1 MKKRMTLRRS
11 LCLMMA
17 LLMAIG
23 IGLPLRANAEAPVE
37 IHAEAA
43 DEQNKT
49 VLTDLRITGLSAPQP
64 GQPFPAQ
71 ATVVS
76 AEGVSWQIPVL
87 WTDADGIPVSGIAGE
102 GPYFPVLV
110 FFVPAEYAVRGSNG
124 KIGSFQL
131 TVDPSVLALFGT
143 DNLFSVYDAD
153 RGITYILNGKT
164 NAAVVQREASVM
176 PSEPV
181 PGLPE
186 KFQAPKDGYR
196 NPRYVGP
203 VTEDETEEPEEV
215 AGVPVQPGESAGEP
229 VQPEEA
235 PMPAPA
241 EEPVKP
247 APAEE
252 SVNPVPAEE
261 PVNPAPV
268 EEPVNPAHVEEAPL
282 PAPAEAFIPEIVTIH
297 CSKTATDA
305 MDTQDL
311 AKLVDLIKYR
321 LQPQA
326 VELLRTSFPAY
337 DEASQ
342 NNQLGSQI
350 GLYVYYGK
358 GDEDGIT
365 EHEGILDGALA
376 SVTSFYDERE
386 DGSAVY
392 KYILQVNA
400 RSFTEV
406 DEQGNELLDEATGKA
421 RLSTKEADLAELE
434 ATIVHE
440 MMHMFMY
447 DYNRSGMS
455 GVVDPDV
462 IGMGREFSQESYDA
476 YSEHTKRVFFPVWFM
491 EGLATSIENNYRF
504 RLEAFNLLS
513 YAGPGV
519 FGDWYTPENLK
530 NAYTTTSFQVDP
542 NQPDVQRYFELE
554 TGEKGINGN
563 PEVKSIDA
571 QYVTGYL
578 ACLYL
583 GELAA
588 NSEGKTSAY
597 RGDDG
602 YTALDSSV
610 LRDGVN
616 TILRRLHEGE
626 TLDAV
631 IGDISNGAFADTTDF
646 EQKFIKGSD
655 DSAIFCT
662 DFLNYM
668 RSLAQDETREFLP
681 TGSILFPFDSDYSGP
696 FDRTKDGESNLFR
709 IVDSNMVEESTADM
723 SYVADAGRALS
734 YDEYIVE
741 LRVIEE
747 EKAKVSAQISKVNEI
762 ADEVTAGGDIDPS
775 VYDYIMDAVYEV
787 QIVDEET
794 RQAILETAKK
804 MQDDLAAEAA
814 EQAAAEFSDGWGEN
828 PEDEVSDEWAENP
841 DDKVSDEWAENPDDK
856 VSDEWAENPDE
867 AVTGEEADW
876 SSAPDD
882 SAGYGDWSDASAS
895 GDWEGGYGYGDWSEG
910 ADYGDWGGGY
920 ESYDEDFAA

>member
-1 MKKRMTLRRS
+1 MKKRMNLCRS

-17 LLMAIG
+17 LLMAVG
-23 IGLPLRANAEAPVE
+23 IGLPVRANAEAPVE

-87 WTDADGIPVSGIAGE
+87 WTDANGIPVSGIAGE

-110 FFVPAEYAVRGSNG
+110 FFVPAEYAVRGSDG

-153 RGITYILNGKT
+153 RGITYI
-164 NAAVVQREASVM
+164 
-176 PSEPV
+176 EPI

-203 VTEDETEEPEEV
+203 VTEEPEEV
-215 AGVPVQPGESAGEP
+215 AGEPVQPGESAGEPVQPGESAGEP

-241 EEPVKP
+241 EEPV
-247 APAEE
+247 
-252 SVNPVPAEE
+252 
-261 PVNPAPV
+261 NPAP
-268 EEPVNPAHVEEAPL
+268 VEEAPL

-337 DEASQ
+337 DEAAQ

-350 GLYVYYGK
+350 GLYVYYDK
-358 GDEDGIT
+358 GDKDGIT
-365 EHEGILDGALA
+365 EHEGIMDGALA
-376 SVTSFYDERE
+376 SVTSYYDERE
-386 DGSAVY
+386 DGTAVY

-406 DEQGNELLDEATGKA
+406 DEQGNPILDEATGKS

-434 ATIVHE
+434 GTIVHE
-440 MMHMFMY
+440 MMHMFMH

-462 IGMGREFSQESYDA
+462 IGMGREFSQESFDA
-476 YSEHTKRVFFPVWFM
+476 YSEHQKRVSFPVWFM

-504 RLEAFNLLS
+504 RLESFNLLS
-513 YAGPGV
+513 YAGPGL

-597 RGDDG
+597 RGDEG

-709 IVDSNMVEESTADM
+709 IVDSNVMEESTADM
-723 SYVADAGRALS
+723 SYVADAGRSLS
-734 YDEYIVE
+734 YNEYIME
-741 LRVIEE
+741 LRVVEE
-747 EKAKVSAQISKVNEI
+747 EKAKFTAQTETINAIAYEI
-762 ADEVTAGGDIDPS
+762 APGESLNPA
-775 VYDYIMDAVYEV
+775 VYEYIMDAVFDA

-794 RQAILETAKK
+794 RQTILETAKK

-814 EQAAAEFSDGWGEN
+814 EQAAAEFSGQRIPMTKCPMNGQRIPKTKCPMN
-828 PEDEVSDEWAENP
+828 GQRIPMRP
-841 DDKVSDEWAENPDDK
+841 
-856 VSDEWAENPDE
+856 
-867 AVTGEEADW
+867 
-876 SSAPDD
+876 
-882 SAGYGDWSDASAS
+882 
-895 GDWEGGYGYGDWSEG
+895 
-910 ADYGDWGGGY
+910 
-920 ESYDEDFAA
+920 

>member
-1 MKKRMTLRRS
+1 MKKRMTLCRS
-11 LCLMMA
+11 LCLVMA
-17 LLMAIG
+17 LLMAVG
-23 IGLPLRANAEAPVE
+23 IGLPVRANAEAPVE

-64 GQPFPAQ
+64 SQPFPAQ

-87 WTDADGIPVSGIAGE
+87 WTDANGIPVSGIAGE

-203 VTEDETEEPEEV
+203 VTEEETEALEEV
-215 AGVPVQPGESAGEP
+215 AGEPVQPGESAGEP
-229 VQPEEA
+229 VQPGESAGEPIQPEEA

-247 APAEE
+247 APVEE
-252 SVNPVPAEE
+252 PVNPAPAEE
-261 PVNPAPV
+261 PVNPAP
-268 EEPVNPAHVEEAPL
+268 VEEAPL

-337 DEASQ
+337 DEAAQ

-350 GLYVYYGK
+350 GLYVYYEK
-358 GDEDGIT
+358 GDKDGIE
-365 EHEGILDGALA
+365 EHEGIMDGALA
-376 SVTSFYDERE
+376 SVTSFYDERK
-386 DGSAVY
+386 DGSVVY

-400 RSFTEV
+400 RSFIEA
-406 DEQGNELLDEATGKA
+406 DEQGNPILDDTGKA
-421 RLSTKEADLAELE
+421 LLSTKEADLAELE
-434 ATIVHE
+434 GTIVHE
-440 MMHMFMY
+440 MMHMFMH

-455 GVVDPDV
+455 GVVDPSV
-462 IGMGREFSQESYDA
+462 IGFGRENTQEVADA
-476 YSEHTKRVFFPVWFM
+476 YSEHLKRVTFPVWFM

-504 RLEAFNLLS
+504 RLESFNLLS

-530 NAYTTTSFQVDP
+530 NAYTTTSFRVDP

-597 RGDDG
+597 RGDEG

-610 LRDGVN
+610 LRDGIN
-616 TILRRLHEGE
+616 TVLRRLHEGE

-631 IGDISNGAFADTTDF
+631 IEDISNGAFADTTDF

-709 IVDSNMVEESTADM
+709 IVDSNVMEESTADM
-723 SYVADAGRALS
+723 SYVADAGRSLS
-734 YDEYIVE
+734 YNEYIME
-741 LRVIEE
+741 LRVVEE
-747 EKAKVSAQISKVNEI
+747 EKAKFTAQTETINAIAYEI
-762 ADEVTAGGDIDPS
+762 APGESLNPA
-775 VYDYIMDAVYEV
+775 VYEYIMDAVFDA

-794 RQAILETAKK
+794 RQTILETAKK

-828 PEDEVSDEWAENP
+828 PDDEVSDEWAENP
-841 DDKVSDEWAENPDDK
+841 DDKVSDEWAENSEDK

-882 SAGYGDWSDASAS
+882 SAGYGDWS
-895 GDWEGGYGYGDWSEG
+895 EG

>member
-1 MKKRMTLRRS
+1 MKKRMNLCRS
-11 LCLMMA
+11 LCLLMA
-17 LLMAIG
+17 LLMAVG
-23 IGLPLRANAEAPVE
+23 IGLPVRANAEAPVE
-37 IHAEAA
+37 IHAGAEE
-43 DEQNKT
+43 EQNKT

-76 AEGVSWQIPVL
+76 AEGISWQIPVL
-87 WTDADGIPVSGIAGE
+87 WTDANGIPVSGIAGE

-164 NAAVVQREASVM
+164 NAAVVQREESIM

-196 NPRYVGP
+196 NPRYIGP
-203 VTEDETEEPEEV
+203 VTEEETEAPEEV
-215 AGVPVQPGESAGEP
+215 AGEP
-229 VQPEEA
+229 IEPAEA

-241 EEPVKP
+241 EEPVNP
-247 APAEE
+247 APA
-252 SVNPVPAEE
+252 
-261 PVNPAPV
+261 
-268 EEPVNPAHVEEAPL
+268 EEAPL

-350 GLYVYYGK
+350 GLYIFYEK
-358 GDEDGIT
+358 GDKDGID
-365 EHEGILDGALA
+365 EHEGIVEGSYA
-376 SVTSFYDERE
+376 SVMAGYEDRE

-392 KYILQVNA
+392 KYILELNA
-400 RSFTEV
+400 RSFIET
-406 DEQGNELLDEATGKA
+406 DEQKNPILDDTGKA
-421 RLSTKEADLAELE
+421 RLTTKESDLADLE
-434 ATIVHE
+434 ATIIHE
-440 MMHMFMY
+440 MMHAFMD

-455 GVVDPDV
+455 GVLDPSVMGYGGGAAQQIVD
-462 IGMGREFSQESYDA
+462 A
-476 YSEHTKRVFFPVWFM
+476 NEHMKRVGFPGWFL
-491 EGLATSIENNYRF
+491 EGLAVSIESNYRF

-513 YAGPGV
+513 YADPGV
-519 FGDWYTPENLK
+519 FNEWYTPENLK
-530 NAYTTTSFQVDP
+530 KAYTTTSFRVDP
-542 NQPDVQRYFELE
+542 NQPDVPHYFELE

-563 PEVKSIDA
+563 PEEKSLDA
-571 QYVTGYL
+571 RYVTGYL

-583 GELAA
+583 AELAA
-588 NSEGKTSAY
+588 NREGRTSKYA
-597 RGDDG
+597 GADG

-616 TILRRLHEGE
+616 TILKRLHEGE

-631 IGDISNGAFADTTDF
+631 IEDISSGTFADTTDF
-646 EQKFIKGSD
+646 EQNFIKGSD
-655 DSAIFCT
+655 HSADFCT
-662 DFLNYM
+662 DFLNHM

-681 TGSILFPFDSDYSGP
+681 SGSILFPFDSDYSGM
-696 FDRTKDGESNLFR
+696 FDRTKDGESNLYR
-709 IVDSNMVEESTADM
+709 IVDSNRLEESTADM
-723 SYVADAGRALS
+723 SYVTDAGRSLS
-734 YDEYIVE
+734 YNDYVAE
-741 LRVIEE
+741 LRIVEE
-747 EKAKVSAQISKVNEI
+747 EKAKLTAQTEIYNAI
-762 ADEVTAGGDIDPS
+762 ADEVAPGESLNAT
-775 VYDYIMDAVYEV
+775 VYEYIMNAVFEA

-794 RQAILETAKK
+794 RQTILETAKK
-804 MQDDLAAEAA
+804 MQAELTADAA
-814 EQAAAEFSDGWGEN
+814 EQAAEDSFDTSDDVFSDEYEESYPGDPAALEGDGDPNYYETDVDSG
-828 PEDEVSDEWAENP
+828 DESDVQYEESYPGDPAALEGDGDINYYET
-841 DDKVSDEWAENPDDK
+841 D
-856 VSDEWAENPDE
+856 
-867 AVTGEEADW
+867 VT
-876 SSAPDD
+876 
-882 SAGYGDWSDASAS
+882 WSDAS
-895 GDWEGGYGYGDWSEG
+895 DWD
-910 ADYGDWGGGY
+910 D
-920 ESYDEDFAA
+920 AAGWD

>member
-1 MKKRMTLRRS
+1 
-11 LCLMMA
+11 
-17 LLMAIG
+17 
-23 IGLPLRANAEAPVE
+23 
-37 IHAEAA
+37 
-43 DEQNKT
+43 
-49 VLTDLRITGLSAPQP
+49 
-64 GQPFPAQ
+64 
-71 ATVVS
+71 
-76 AEGVSWQIPVL
+76 
-87 WTDADGIPVSGIAGE
+87 
-102 GPYFPVLV
+102 
-110 FFVPAEYAVRGSNG
+110 
-124 KIGSFQL
+124 
-131 TVDPSVLALFGT
+131 
-143 DNLFSVYDAD
+143 
-153 RGITYILNGKT
+153 
-164 NAAVVQREASVM
+164 
-176 PSEPV
+176 
-181 PGLPE
+181 
-186 KFQAPKDGYR
+186 
-196 NPRYVGP
+196 
-203 VTEDETEEPEEV
+203 
-215 AGVPVQPGESAGEP
+215 
-229 VQPEEA
+229 
-235 PMPAPA
+235 MPAPA

-261 PVNPAPV
+261 PVNPAP
-268 EEPVNPAHVEEAPL
+268 VEEAPL

-337 DEASQ
+337 DEAAQ

-350 GLYVYYGK
+350 GLYVYYEK
-358 GDEDGIT
+358 GDKDGIE
-365 EHEGILDGALA
+365 EHEGIMDGALA
-376 SVTSFYDERE
+376 SVTSYYDERE
-386 DGSAVY
+386 DGTAVY

-406 DEQGNELLDEATGKA
+406 DEQGNPILDEATGKS

-434 ATIVHE
+434 GTIVHE
-440 MMHMFMY
+440 MMHMFMH

-462 IGMGREFSQESYDA
+462 IGMGREFSQESFDA
-476 YSEHTKRVFFPVWFM
+476 YSEHQKRVSFPVWFM

-504 RLEAFNLLS
+504 RLESFNLLS
-513 YAGPGV
+513 YAGPGL

-602 YTALDSSV
+602 NTALDSSV
-610 LRDGVN
+610 LRDGIN
-616 TILRRLHEGE
+616 TVLRRLHEGE

-631 IGDISNGAFADTTDF
+631 IEDISNGAFADTTDF

-709 IVDSNMVEESTADM
+709 IVDSNVMEESTADM
-723 SYVADAGRALS
+723 SYVADAGRSLS

-747 EKAKVSAQISKVNEI
+747 EKAKVSAQVSKVNEI

-775 VYDYIMDAVYEV
+775 VYDYIMDAVYEA

-794 RQAILETAKK
+794 RQTILETAKK
-804 MQDDLAAEAA
+804 MQDNLAAEAA

-828 PEDEVSDEWAENP
+828 PGDEVSDEWAENP
-841 DDKVSDEWAENPDDK
+841 EDE

-876 SSAPDD
+876 SSSPDD
-882 SAGYGDWSDASAS
+882 SA
-895 GDWEGGYGYGDWSEG
+895 GYGDWSEG

-920 ESYDEDFAA
+920 ESYDGDFAA

>member
-1 MKKRMTLRRS
+1 MKKRMNLCRS

-17 LLMAIG
+17 LLMAVG
-23 IGLPLRANAEAPVE
+23 IGLPVRANAEAPVE
-37 IHAEAA
+37 IYAEAA

-87 WTDADGIPVSGIAGE
+87 WTDANGIPVSGIAGE

-110 FFVPAEYAVRGSNG
+110 FFVPAEYAVRGSDG

-131 TVDPSVLALFGT
+131 TVDPSMLALFGT
-143 DNLFSVYDAD
+143 DKLFSVYDAD

-229 VQPEEA
+229 VLPGESAGEPVRPEEA

-241 EEPVKP
+241 EEPV
-247 APAEE
+247 
-252 SVNPVPAEE
+252 
-261 PVNPAPV
+261 NPAP
-268 EEPVNPAHVEEAPL
+268 VEEAPL

-337 DEASQ
+337 DEAAQ

-350 GLYVYYGK
+350 GLYVYYDK
-358 GDEDGIT
+358 GDKDGIT
-365 EHEGILDGALA
+365 EHEGIMDGALA
-376 SVTSFYDERE
+376 SVTSFYDERK
-386 DGSAVY
+386 DGSVVY

-406 DEQGNELLDEATGKA
+406 DEQGNELLDEATGKS

-434 ATIVHE
+434 GTIVHE
-440 MMHMFMY
+440 MMHMFMQ

-462 IGMGREFSQESYDA
+462 IGMGREFSQESFDA
-476 YSEHTKRVFFPVWFM
+476 YSEHQKRVSFPVWFM

-504 RLEAFNLLS
+504 RLESFNLLS

-519 FGDWYTPENLK
+519 FDDWYTPENLK
-530 NAYTTTSFQVDP
+530 NAYTTTSFRVDP

-610 LRDGVN
+610 LRDGIN
-616 TILRRLHEGE
+616 TVLRRLHEGE
-626 TLDAV
+626 TLDTV

-668 RSLAQDETREFLP
+668 RSLVQDETREFLP

-709 IVDSNMVEESTADM
+709 IVDSNVMEESTADM
-723 SYVADAGRALS
+723 SYVADAGRSLS

-747 EKAKVSAQISKVNEI
+747 EKAKVSAQVSKVNEI

-775 VYDYIMDAVYEV
+775 VYDYIMDAVYEA

-794 RQAILETAKK
+794 RQTILETAKK
-804 MQDDLAAEAA
+804 MQDNLAAEAA

-828 PEDEVSDEWAENP
+828 PGDEVSEDWGENP
-841 DDKVSDEWAENPDDK
+841 EDE

-882 SAGYGDWSDASAS
+882 SPDYGDWIDASDS
-895 GDWEGGYGYGDWSEG
+895 SDWEGGYGYGDWSEG

-920 ESYDEDFAA
+920 ESYDGDFAA

>member
-1 MKKRMTLRRS
+1 MKKRMTLCRS
-11 LCLMMA
+11 LCLLMA
-17 LLMAIG
+17 LLMAVG
-23 IGLPLRANAEAPVE
+23 IGLPVRANAEAPVE
-37 IHAEAA
+37 IHAGAEE
-43 DEQNKT
+43 EQNKT

-87 WTDADGIPVSGIAGE
+87 WTDANGIPVSGIAGE

-110 FFVPAEYAVRGSNG
+110 FFVPAEYAVRGSDG

-164 NAAVVQREASVM
+164 NAAVVQREESIM
-176 PSEPV
+176 PSEPI

-203 VTEDETEEPEEV
+203 VTEEETEALEEV
-215 AGVPVQPGESAGEP
+215 AGEPVQPGESAGEP
-229 VQPEEA
+229 VQPKEA
-235 PMPAPA
+235 PIPVPA

-247 APAEE
+247 APA
-252 SVNPVPAEE
+252 
-261 PVNPAPV
+261 
-268 EEPVNPAHVEEAPL
+268 EEAPL

-350 GLYVYYGK
+350 GLYIFYEK
-358 GDEDGIT
+358 GDKDGID
-365 EHEGILDGALA
+365 EHEGIVEGSYA
-376 SVTSFYDERE
+376 SVMAGYEDRE

-392 KYILQVNA
+392 KYILELNA
-400 RSFTEV
+400 RSFIET
-406 DEQGNELLDEATGKA
+406 DEQKNPILDDTGKA
-421 RLSTKEADLAELE
+421 RLTTKESDLADLE
-434 ATIVHE
+434 ATIIHE
-440 MMHMFMY
+440 MMHAFMD

-455 GVVDPDV
+455 GVLDPSVMGYGGGAAQQIVD
-462 IGMGREFSQESYDA
+462 A
-476 YSEHTKRVFFPVWFM
+476 NEHMKRVGFPGWFL
-491 EGLATSIENNYRF
+491 EGLAVSIESNYRF

-513 YAGPGV
+513 YAEPGV
-519 FGDWYTPENLK
+519 FNEWYTPENLK
-530 NAYTTTSFQVDP
+530 KAYTTTSFRVDP
-542 NQPDVQRYFELE
+542 NQPDVPHYFELE

-563 PEVKSIDA
+563 PEEMSLDA
-571 QYVTGYL
+571 RYVTGYL

-583 GELAA
+583 AELAA
-588 NSEGKTSAY
+588 NREGRTSKYA
-597 RGDDG
+597 GADG

-616 TILRRLHEGE
+616 TILKRLHEGE

-631 IGDISNGAFADTTDF
+631 IEDISSGAFADTTDF
-646 EQKFIKGSD
+646 EQNFIKGSD
-655 DSAIFCT
+655 HSADFCT
-662 DFLNYM
+662 DFLNHM
-668 RSLAQDETREFLP
+668 RSLAQDESSEFLP
-681 TGSILFPFDSDYSGP
+681 SGSILFPFDSDYSGM
-696 FDRTKDGESNLFR
+696 FDRTKDGESNLYR
-709 IVDSNMVEESTADM
+709 IVDSNRLEESTADM
-723 SYVADAGRALS
+723 SYVTDAGRSLS
-734 YDEYIVE
+734 YNDYVAE
-741 LRVIEE
+741 LRIVEE
-747 EKAKVSAQISKVNEI
+747 EKAKLTAQTEIYNAI
-762 ADEVTAGGDIDPS
+762 ADEVAPGESLNAT
-775 VYDYIMDAVYEV
+775 VYEYIMNAVFEA

-794 RQAILETAKK
+794 RQTILETAKK
-804 MQDDLAAEAA
+804 MQAELTADAA
-814 EQAAAEFSDGWGEN
+814 EQAAEEISDGWGEN
-828 PEDEVSDEWAENP
+828 PEDEVSEDMGENP
-841 DDKVSDEWAENPDDK
+841 EDEVSEDLGENPEDK

-876 SSAPDD
+876 NSTSDD
-882 SAGYGDWSDASAS
+882 SADDGNWIDTSDYS
-895 GDWEGGYGYGDWSEG
+895 
-910 ADYGDWGGGY
+910 DWGDGY
-920 ESYDEDFAA
+920 DSYDGDFAA